1 MSHKN
6 GKSIDGH
13 ASVLLD
19 PKGTIIAIGGKE
31 DKGDKKSEKTRN
43 ENFIH
48 MEILERFKS
57 ELKGENPLIAIIPTA
72 SSEPE
77 ETGND
82 YIKAFKK
89 LKLTNVKVL
98 DIRERQDVNNPEFL
112 EVIQEAAGIMFTGGD
127 QLRLTA
133 ILGGTEFLYILKQ
146 RFIREPIVIAG
157 TSAGAAAMSTGMIY
171 EGQELSGMLKG
182 DVKATTGLEFLKNV
196 AIDTHFIARG
206 RMIRMAHRLAT
217 NPGCLGIGLEED
229 TGIVV
234 KAGRDAEV
242 IGSGLIVVMDARG
255 CTSTNIHEI
264 GNGEPVTLRNLQVH
278 LLGKGDTFAIP
289 DFNPIHTY

>member
-1 MSHKN
+1 MSRKSGKN
-6 GKSIDGH
+6 TTEQ
-13 ASVLLD
+13 AVENFD
-19 PKGTIIAIGGKE
+19 PKGVLIAIGGKE
-31 DKGDKKSEKTRN
+31 DKGDKKSDRTRN

-48 MEILERFKS
+48 MEILERFKT
-57 ELKGENPLIAIIPTA
+57 ELKGNNPLVAIIPTA
-72 SSEPE
+72 STVPE
-77 ETGND
+77 ETAED

-89 LKLTNVKVL
+89 LKLTNVIVL
-98 DIRERQDVNNPEFL
+98 DIRGRQDAANPEFL
-112 EVIQEAAGIMFTGGD
+112 NSIKAANGVMFTGGD

-146 RFIREPIVIAG
+146 RFIRDPIVIAG

-255 CTSTNIHEI
+255 CTQTNIHEI
-264 GNGEPVTLRNLQVH
+264 GNGEPVTLRNLQVD

-289 DFNPIHTY
+289 DFNPAHSY